1 MNSTTHL
8 LLFGTS
14 YQLGTVAEREGL
26 HFSPEDQII
35 FLKHLLAAPALS
47 EAALLST
54 CNRTECY
61 LVTDEPEAAVTHLQ
75 HALRAMG
82 RAESIT
88 TLFSGF
94 HRRDEE
100 AARHLFRVAAGL
112 ESQLLGENQ
121 ILAQVKA
128 AYETA
133 CAGGGVGPIL
143 HRVFHLALQ
152 AGKRVRR
159 ETAISRGVISSGAAA
174 ADLLLGQLRS
184 QPGPHHLVVV
194 GAGKMAEMAVQQL
207 QKRAGDLIKI
217 SLTSRMLCHAHR
229 LARQFNVTL
238 FPIQDLSAMLAR
250 ADGLIA
256 AVQST
261 EHIVAR
267 QHFDDRLS
275 SRDQHNARDFICI
288 DVGVPRNID
297 PDVGTLPHVLL
308 HNIDDLGS
316 QIQQTLAQRR
326 QEVAAAE
333 TLLEAILED
342 FNIWFST
349 RRAAPVIADLQRYVE
364 RLCRGEIAR
373 YAHNFHPQDG
383 AKLARFSRSLAQR
396 IIHSPIQQLR
406 AFAASGDENNFATL
420 RRFFEF
426 AAGHFESGKEQEAE
440 QPQNHQIILRKHKLL
455 ASRD

>member
-14 YQLGTVAEREGL
+14 YRLGTVAEREGL
-26 HFSPEDQII
+26 HFSPEDQAI
-35 FLKHLLAAPALS
+35 FLNRLLEASAIG

-61 LVTDEPEAAVTHLQ
+61 LVTDDPEAAVTHLQ
-75 HALRAMG
+75 DVLRTMG
-82 RAESIT
+82 RAESMT
-88 TLFSGF
+88 ALFSGF
-94 HRRDEE
+94 HHRDEE

-133 CAGGGVGPIL
+133 CTGGGVGPIL

-152 AGKRVRR
+152 TGKRVRR

-174 ADLLLGQLRS
+174 AELMLALLRH
-184 QPGPHHLVVV
+184 QPGQHHVVVV

-207 QKRAGDLIKI
+207 QKRCGDLIKI

-229 LARQFNVTL
+229 LARQFNVTA
-238 FPIQDLSAMLAR
+238 FPIQDLSATWAR
-250 ADGLIA
+250 ANGLIA

-261 EHIVAR
+261 EPIVTPK
-267 QHFDDRLS
+267 HFEGRPATS
-275 SRDQHNARDFICI
+275 GEHTVSDFICI
-288 DVGVPRNID
+288 DIGVPRNID
-297 PDVGTLPHVLL
+297 PAIGSLPHVSLR
-308 HNIDDLGS
+308 NIVDLGS

-333 TLLEAILED
+333 VLLEGILED
-342 FNIWFST
+342 FNVWFST
-349 RRAAPVIADLQRYVE
+349 RRAAPLIADLQRYVE

-373 YAHNFHPQDG
+373 HAHNFHPQDG
-383 AKLARFSRSLAQR
+383 AQLAKFSHSLAQR
-396 IIHSPIQQLR
+396 ILHSPIQQLR
-406 AFAASGDENNFATL
+406 AFAAKGDEGNFATL

-426 AAGHFESGKEQEAE
+426 AAGNFESTEEEAPGHLKGNQVALSE
-440 QPQNHQIILRKHKLL
+440 RKLL
-455 ASRD
+455 A